1 MMEINIWS
9 DVRCPF
15 CYIGKHKFEKA
26 LQDFKHKDK
35 IKVTWHSFEL
45 DPNLKSD
52 PEKSDLEYLSETKNM
67 PISQVQQMTEGAR
80 KMGEEIGLNLNF
92 EKTKVANSFNAHRLI
107 QLAKAKG
114 LSNEAEEALFK
125 IHFEE
130 GKNIDDK
137 KVLKEVGLS
146 IGLREEDVDR
156 MLYTDEYKEAVE
168 KDKLDAAKI
177 GVRGVPFFV
186 FNNRYAVSG
195 AQPSN
200 AFLEVL
206 EKSFSEY
213 KEQNSPL
220 IINEGQSCD
229 IDGNCD

>member
-1 MMEINIWS
+1 MMEVNIWS

-26 LQDFKHKDK
+26 LADFEHKNNV
-35 IKVTWHSFEL
+35 KVTWHSFEL
-45 DPNLKSD
+45 DPNLQSD
-52 PEKSDLEYLSETKNM
+52 PEKSDLEHLSETKNM
-67 PISQVQQMTEGAR
+67 PAPQVKQMLEGAR
-80 KMGEEIGLNLNF
+80 KMGAEIGLNLNF
-92 EKTKVANSFNAHRLI
+92 EKTKVANSFHAHRLI

-114 LSNEAEEALFK
+114 LDNEMEEALFK

-130 GKNIDDK
+130 GQNIDDK

-146 IGLREEDVDR
+146 VGLREEDLDR
-156 MLYTDEYKEAVE
+156 MLFTDEFKEAVE
-168 KDKLDAAKI
+168 KDKMDAARI

-195 AQPSN
+195 AQPSH

-206 EKSFSEY
+206 EKSFAEY
-213 KEQNSPL
+213 QEQNGPL

-229 IDGNCD
+229 INGNCN